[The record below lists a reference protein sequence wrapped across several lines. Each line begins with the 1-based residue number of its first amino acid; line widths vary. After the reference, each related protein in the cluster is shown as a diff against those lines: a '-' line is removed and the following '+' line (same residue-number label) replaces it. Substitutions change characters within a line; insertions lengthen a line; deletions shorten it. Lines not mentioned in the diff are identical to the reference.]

1 MGRLEHED
9 AATQLTH
16 AAHGLGTLEH
26 EDAYAQLQIPV
37 ELTSPDVA
45 NLVAAM
51 LKTPQG
57 MAQAVVLGEIIN
69 RPTDR
74 W

>member
-1 MGRLEHED
+1 MSV
-9 AATQLTH
+9 
-16 AAHGLGTLEH
+16 
-26 EDAYAQLQIPV
+26 YSQLQIPV
-37 ELTSPDVA
+37 ELTLPDVA